1 MADKPKPPDAMK
13 DLKNLL
19 LILIGIFFLWY
30 MTGGYER
37 AQNLETPYLNLNN
50 TSSIS

>member
-1 MADKPKPPDAMK
+1 MADKPKAPDAMK

-30 MTGGYER
+30 LTGGYER
-37 AQNLETPYLNLNN
+37 AQNLESPYLNLN